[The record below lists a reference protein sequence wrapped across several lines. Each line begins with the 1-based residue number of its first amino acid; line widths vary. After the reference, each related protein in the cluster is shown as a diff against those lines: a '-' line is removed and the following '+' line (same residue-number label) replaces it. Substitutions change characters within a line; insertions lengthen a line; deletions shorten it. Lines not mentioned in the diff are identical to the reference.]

1 MRTSETLLLDFIRQS
16 PQFRIPVN
24 QRRYAWTKRHC
35 RQLWDD
41 ILDAGERQDV
51 REHFLGP
58 IMYVAAVDPLNAH
71 WAPFMVYDG
80 QQRLTTITLILK
92 ALSRHLKDDT
102 APDGFGPDQIGSEYL
117 VNPFGKG
124 DQHYRLVL
132 KAGDAET
139 LLALIH
145 DRPLPAEPSSR
156 IMDAHAFFETRIKQL
171 GPDVSALCAGLR
183 KLRIVAFQLKE
194 GEDNPHRIFETMNTC
209 GRDLTCADMIGNF
222 ILMPLDR
229 ERQERLYADH
239 LRPIERGFERHGE
252 EHFDVFIRDFLTLR
266 TGEVPKQGEEYA
278 AFKTHARSRRVE
290 DAGPEALSADLRSCA
305 DHYRAM
311 VLGEEPDAELALAFG
326 ELARLDMKPVWPFLL
341 HLYGDYAGKR
351 LSRHDLLTLTRL
363 VTAYVMRRAVCG
375 FRPAAPPPV
384 FATASRSVDPERYV
398 ESVRAYFLCLPD
410 GIAFPS
416 DEAFRAELVSRNMY
430 SFRHCEAL
438 LERLENDGRKE
449 RVPLSSFTVDHI
461 MPQGEPL
468 PDTWKAELGPD
479 WAQTW
484 QSLRHTL
491 GNLTL
496 TAFNPEMGNRPF
508 RDKRDAEKGYRDSPL
523 RLNADLRQAERWDGD
538 AIRARGARLADEA
551 VGIWKRPVLPDRVL
565 EPYRTPAPAPAATRS
580 SITRICVPARR
591 CTTSSRRS
599 GRRSSASR
607 RRSAKSSRGT
617 MSPTRRRPTSQT
629 SCRRSAGSCSPST
642 CASTTSPTRAGL
654 PPTSPISGSGATATS
669 SWRWITPARFLTRW
683 SSCDRPSRPSSPT
696 APRGAK
702 ASGFLG
708 REPWAVVI
716 TDPGRSRRAVR
727 EVVAAFDR
735 ETAGSPAG
743 RNFGSTGE
751 PVQCRRMPIA
761 ASARA

>member
-24 QRRYAWTKRHC
+24 QRRYAWTRRHC

-71 WAPFMVYDG
+71 WAPCLVYDG

-139 LLALIH
+139 LLALVH
-145 DRPLPAEPSSR
+145 DRPLPTEPSAR
-156 IMDAHAFFETRIKQL
+156 IMEARAFFETRIKQL

-229 ERQERLYADH
+229 DRQERLYADH

-341 HLYGDYAGKR
+341 YLYGDHAGKR
-351 LSRHDLLTLTRL
+351 LSGHDLLTLTRL

-375 FRPAAPPPV
+375 HRPAAPPPV

-398 ESVRAYFLCLPD
+398 ESVRAYFPSPACGTFARFAAD
-410 GIAFPS
+410 GTT
-416 DEAFRAELVSRNMY
+416 EAMT
-430 SFRHCEAL
+430 EAAA
-438 LERLENDGRKE
+438 
-449 RVPLSSFTVDHI
+449 
-461 MPQGEPL
+461 M
-468 PDTWKAELGPD
+468 
-479 WAQTW
+479 
-484 QSLRHTL
+484 
-491 GNLTL
+491 
-496 TAFNPEMGNRPF
+496 
-508 RDKRDAEKGYRDSPL
+508 
-523 RLNADLRQAERWDGD
+523 
-538 AIRARGARLADEA
+538 RAR
-551 VGIWKRPVLPDRVL
+551 
-565 EPYRTPAPAPAATRS
+565 
-580 SITRICVPARR
+580 
-591 CTTSSRRS
+591 
-599 GRRSSASR
+599 
-607 RRSAKSSRGT
+607 
-617 MSPTRRRPTSQT
+617 
-629 SCRRSAGSCSPST
+629 
-642 CASTTSPTRAGL
+642 
-654 PPTSPISGSGATATS
+654 
-669 SWRWITPARFLTRW
+669 
-683 SSCDRPSRPSSPT
+683 SSPT
-696 APRGAK
+696 TEASAAHSSSERPDPAIADAQAANITAIRSCMSRTRGP
-702 ASGFLG
+702 ASSPSSISA
-708 REPWAVVI
+708 R
-716 TDPGRSRRAVR
+716 TSR
-727 EVVAAFDR
+727 
-735 ETAGSPAG
+735 TASSSS
-743 RNFGSTGE
+743 RCSS
-751 PVQCRRMPIA
+751 A
-761 ASARA
+761 ASVSAGPASSSEASRSTSSTR

>member
-24 QRRYAWTKRHC
+24 QRRYAWTRRHC

-92 ALSRHLKDDT
+92 TLSRHLEDDT

-139 LLALIH
+139 LLALVH
-145 DRPLPAEPSSR
+145 DRPLPPEPSSR
-156 IMDAHAFFETRIKQL
+156 IMDALAFFETRIKQL

-222 ILMPLDR
+222 ILMPLER

-311 VLGEEPDAELALAFG
+311 VLGEEADAELALAFA
-326 ELARLDMKPVWPFLL
+326 ELASLHIKPVWPFLL
-341 HLYGDYAGKR
+341 HLYGDHAGKR

-375 FRPAAPPPV
+375 DRPAAPPPV
-384 FATASRSVDPERYV
+384 FATASRSVDRERYV
-398 ESVRAYFLCLPD
+398 ESVRAYFLCLPE
-410 GIAFPS
+410 GSAFPS
-416 DEAFRAELVSRNMY
+416 DEAFRAKLVSRNMY
-430 SFRHCEAL
+430 RFRHCEAL

-461 MPQGEPL
+461 MPQGERL
-468 PDTWKAELGPD
+468 PDAWKAELGPD

-523 RLNADLRQAERWDGD
+523 RLNADLRQTERWDGD
-538 AIRARGARLADEA
+538 SIRARGARLADRA

-565 EPYRTPAPAPAATRS
+565 EPYRSPRAGAGRYTIEHHPHLRPRCADARPLRGGQARRSLGLAPEVREEFTRHYVAYKTQTNFTDIVPQKRRLLLS
-580 SITRICVPARR
+580 AQHALRRHLRPARACR
-591 CTTSSRRS
+591 RHHQSRAL
-599 GRRSSASR
+599 GQ
-607 RRSAKSSRGT
+607 
-617 MSPTRRRPTSQT
+617 RRRP
-629 SCRRSAGSCSPST
+629 AG
-642 CASTTSPTRAGL
+642 G
-654 PPTSPISGSGATATS
+654 G
-669 SWRWITPARFLTRW
+669 
-683 SSCDRPSRPSSPT
+683 
-696 APRGAK
+696 
-702 ASGFLG
+702 
-708 REPWAVVI
+708 
-716 TDPGRSRRAVR
+716 
-727 EVVAAFDR
+727 
-735 ETAGSPAG
+735 
-743 RNFGSTGE
+743 
-751 PVQCRRMPIA
+751 
-761 ASARA
+761 

>member
-24 QRRYAWTKRHC
+24 QRRYAWTRRHC

-71 WAPFMVYDG
+71 WAPCLVYDG

-92 ALSRHLKDDT
+92 VLSRHLKDDT
-102 APDGFGPDQIGSEYL
+102 APDGFGPDQIRSEYL

-124 DQHYRLVL
+124 DQHYRLML

-139 LLALIH
+139 LLALVH

-156 IMDAHAFFETRIKQL
+156 IMDARAFFEKRIKQI
-171 GPDVSALCAGLR
+171 GPDVSSLCAGLR

-209 GRDLTCADMIGNF
+209 GRDLTCADMVGNF

-229 ERQERLYADH
+229 ERQERLYADL

-290 DAGPEALSADLRSCA
+290 DAGPEALSTDLRSCA
-305 DHYRAM
+305 DHYRAI
-311 VLGEEPDAELALAFG
+311 VLGEEPDAELALALG

-363 VTAYVMRRAVCG
+363 VTAYAMRRAVCG
-375 FRPAAPPPV
+375 YRPAAPPPV
-384 FATASRSVDPERYV
+384 FATASRSVEPERYV

-410 GIAFPS
+410 GSAFPS

-430 SFRHCEAL
+430 RFRHCEAL

-468 PDTWKAELGPD
+468 PDMWKAELGPD

-523 RLNADLRQAERWDGD
+523 RLNADLRQTERWDGD
-538 AIRARGARLADEA
+538 TIRARGARLADDA
-551 VGIWKRPVLPDRVL
+551 VEIWKRPVLPDRVL
-565 EPYRTPAPAPAATRS
+565 EPYRTP
-580 SITRICVPARR
+580 
-591 CTTSSRRS
+591 
-599 GRRSSASR
+599 
-607 RRSAKSSRGT
+607 
-617 MSPTRRRPTSQT
+617 
-629 SCRRSAGSCSPST
+629 
-642 CASTTSPTRAGL
+642 RAGAGRYTIEHHPHL
-654 PPTSPISGSGATATS
+654 RPGAPMHDLFEAVRQEILALAPEVREEFTRHYVAYKTRTNFTDIVPQKRRLLLTLNMRFDEIS
-669 SWRWITPARFLTRW
+669 
-683 SSCDRPSRPSSPT
+683 D
-696 APRGAK
+696 PRGLAADITNLGLWGNGDVQLEVDNARQVAYAMELVRQAFAAK
-702 ASGFLG
+702 Q
-708 REPWAVVI
+708 P
-716 TDPGRSRRAVR
+716 DRAN
-727 EVVAAFDR
+727 
-735 ETAGSPAG
+735 GSEG
-743 RNFGSTGE
+743 
-751 PVQCRRMPIA
+751 
-761 ASARA
+761 

>member
-1 MRTSETLLLDFIRQS
+1 MRTPSYGHVSSVDRFRASRMPCSIPTKVASFARQRRCSEPMLSHRQESRGALGGVRSRVARSGPGPRPTDPEHPMRTSETLLLDFIRQS

-71 WAPFMVYDG
+71 WAPCLVYDG

-92 ALSRHLKDDT
+92 TLSRHLKDDT
-102 APDGFGPDQIGSEYL
+102 APDGFGPDQIRSEYL
-117 VNPFGKG
+117 VNPFCKG

-156 IMDAHAFFETRIKQL
+156 IMDARAFFEKRIKQI
-171 GPDVSALCAGLR
+171 GPDVSPLCAGLR

-194 GEDNPHRIFETMNTC
+194 GEDNPYRIFETMNTC

-363 VTAYVMRRAVCG
+363 VTAYVMRRTVCG
-375 FRPAAPPPV
+375 HRPAAPPPV

-410 GIAFPS
+410 G
-416 DEAFRAELVSRNMY
+416 V
-430 SFRHCEAL
+430 
-438 LERLENDGRKE
+438 RLPFGRGLPHQARE
-449 RVPLSSFTVDHI
+449 PQHVPL
-461 MPQGEPL
+461 
-468 PDTWKAELGPD
+468 
-479 WAQTW
+479 QT
-484 QSLRHTL
+484 LR
-491 GNLTL
+491 
-496 TAFNPEMGNRPF
+496 
-508 RDKRDAEKGYRDSPL
+508 SPA
-523 RLNADLRQAERWDGD
+523 RAARER
-538 AIRARGARLADEA
+538 RTQGARAPLVFHGRSHHAA
-551 VGIWKRPVLPDRVL
+551 G
-565 EPYRTPAPAPAATRS
+565 RTPAGHLEGRARARLGADLAEPPPYPRQPDPHRLQPGDGKQA
-580 SITRICVPARR
+580 VPRQARCR
-591 CTTSSRRS
+591 
-599 GRRSSASR
+599 GRD
-607 RRSAKSSRGT
+607 T
-617 MSPTRRRPTSQT
+617 
-629 SCRRSAGSCSPST
+629 
-642 CASTTSPTRAGL
+642 
-654 PPTSPISGSGATATS
+654 ATA
-669 SWRWITPARFLTRW
+669 R
-683 SSCDRPSRPSSPT
+683 C
-696 APRGAK
+696 G
-702 ASGFLG
+702 
-708 REPWAVVI
+708 
-716 TDPGRSRRAVR
+716 
-727 EVVAAFDR
+727 
-735 ETAGSPAG
+735 
-743 RNFGSTGE
+743 
-751 PVQCRRMPIA
+751 
-761 ASARA
+761 